1 MADLAP
7 MDKYAIRQNA
17 LSVARSFYPDEMQ
30 EIVKADDV
38 IKDAKKIEAYL
49 LEVFPAPEAPPTTKA
64 N

>member
-1 MADLAP
+1 
-7 MDKYAIRQNA
+7 
-17 LSVARSFYPDEMQ
+17 
-30 EIVKADDV
+30 VKADDV